1 MRNEG
6 LSAPPPQL
14 SVMLRLLWG
23 LLRTCRLLAMSMLL
37 LLLPQELVGDR
48 KWCKIEE
55 LPVFSFSEII
65 HELPGN
71 AVYECKNG
79 FTRLPSKPNTTY
91 CIDGNWTPLE
101 DPCGEVCPFPPKQTR
116 AKLKDEFG
124 TSVLFPVGMVVHYVC
139 KAGFEQ
145 VPGILN
151 TITCGKNMKW
161 SPLARFCRGKTC
173 ETPTLVNGGSILSFN
188 SEYTFGARILYMCI
202 QGYTMIGRRWNT
214 CEANG
219 SDVRW
224 SNPPPLCVRA
234 VCKDPPDIPGG
245 SHNGTASI
253 YPYGTVI
260 KYSCKET
267 FSLIGEPIIYCD
279 VDKTNRPLWSS
290 KPPKCQVI
298 ICTDPVVQD
307 GMKKI
312 SEFKDSYTF
321 GGNITFECKIGYF
334 MIGSYFIRCEANNT
348 WIPKVPSCKKVSQD
362 ICGAPV
368 ILKGSV
374 YPPQPYYNLG
384 SIISVRCDKKY
395 SFPDET
401 MEMKARCK
409 GYNQWDPPVQL
420 CFCMYKAS
428 SVVLRLSPDTA
439 KLHILNGII
448 KQGKKE
454 YYYPGDEVIIE
465 CYAGYV
471 LKGSSKIKYIGGEKW
486 LPNIPHCYLSI
497 FLRVLIAG
505 CLLPVLIVGTKMV
518 YQKFYLE
525 RARTESREMR
535 QSTTATKEHSLL
547 PKSKVAVASPNLLSN
562 DLSSETSKRIAVQ
575 GKLGHPRNFRSK
587 SVY

>member
-1 MRNEG
+1 M
-6 LSAPPPQL
+6 QF
-14 SVMLRLLWG
+14 W
-23 LLRTCRLLAMSMLL
+23 
-37 LLLPQELVGDR
+37 
-48 KWCKIEE
+48 
-55 LPVFSFSEII
+55 
-65 HELPGN
+65 
-71 AVYECKNG
+71 
-79 FTRLPSKPNTTY
+79 
-91 CIDGNWTPLE
+91 
-101 DPCGEVCPFPPKQTR
+101 
-116 AKLKDEFG
+116 FG

-161 SPLARFCRGKTC
+161 SPLARFCRAPLY
-173 ETPTLVNGGSILSFN
+173 ELPTNCTSDLYGLSITWLDFLSC
-188 SEYTFGARILYMCI
+188 TFR
-202 QGYTMIGRRWNT
+202 YTMIGRRWNT

-224 SNPPPLCVRA
+224 SNPPPLCVP

-428 SVVLRLSPDTA
+428 SVVLRSVDTED
-439 KLHILNGII
+439 KNFKTLL
-448 KQGKKE
+448 E

-486 LPNIPHCYLSI
+486 LPNIPHCYLSNYRI
-497 FLRVLIAG
+497 FRPIGRTFSPPKMKGKCVCVLWG
-505 CLLPVLIVGTKMV
+505 ECRL
-518 YQKFYLE
+518 
-525 RARTESREMR
+525 
-535 QSTTATKEHSLL
+535 SLK
-547 PKSKVAVASPNLLSN
+547 PG
-562 DLSSETSKRIAVQ
+562 E
-575 GKLGHPRNFRSK
+575 
-587 SVY
+587 

>member
-348 WIPKVPSCKKVSQD
+348 WIPKVPSCKKV
-362 ICGAPV
+362 
-368 ILKGSV
+368 
-374 YPPQPYYNLG
+374 
-384 SIISVRCDKKY
+384 
-395 SFPDET
+395 
-401 MEMKARCK
+401 
-409 GYNQWDPPVQL
+409 
-420 CFCMYKAS
+420 
-428 SVVLRLSPDTA
+428 RLSPDTA

>member
-1 MRNEG
+1 MLDAILLHVLLQTLQCKARLG
-6 LSAPPPQL
+6 SHLK
-14 SVMLRLLWG
+14 LRLHRPCGACDSDSIQLNLW
-23 LLRTCRLLAMSMLL
+23 LQSWLDSVLKATSMSLTRL
-37 LLLPQELVGDR
+37 QEDRKTGVPATGDR

-219 SDVRW
+219 SDVHW

-253 YPYGTVI
+253 FPYGTVI

-348 WIPKVPSCKKVSQD
+348 WIPKVPSCKKV
-362 ICGAPV
+362 
-368 ILKGSV
+368 
-374 YPPQPYYNLG
+374 
-384 SIISVRCDKKY
+384 
-395 SFPDET
+395 
-401 MEMKARCK
+401 
-409 GYNQWDPPVQL
+409 
-420 CFCMYKAS
+420 
-428 SVVLRLSPDTA
+428 RLSPDTA

-471 LKGSSKIKYIGGEKW
+471 LKGSSKIKYIGGGKW

-525 RARTESREMR
+525 RARRESREMQ